1 MSGPVSASTARQL
14 RDNGG
19 YSPMALYVD
28 AKSVYS
34 AVSATMIRA
43 PADKSLLCHVQYLRE
58 LLNNRVLSSLVWMD
72 TRDMTADGLT
82 KGAVDR
88 GLLHKLM
95 DGTMEIVH
103 TAEEWHPRRYH
114 EQSHEAGQVFF
125 VPATIETNDTV
136 SVGHVCA
143 QRTGICGDEHMMS
156 PSSNVPLGTMSIIT

>member
-1 MSGPVSASTARQL
+1 
-14 RDNGG
+14 
-19 YSPMALYVD
+19 
-28 AKSVYS
+28 
-34 AVSATMIRA
+34 MIRA

-103 TAEEWHPRRYH
+103 PAEEWHPRRYQEQTH
-114 EQSHEAGQVFF
+114 ATEQSQVFF
-125 VPATIETNDTV
+125 VPTSIGTYDSV
-136 SVGHVCA
+136 SVGHWC
-143 QRTGICGDEHMMS
+143 
-156 PSSNVPLGTMSIIT
+156 PLHRCLLRRAC